1 VVLATHAVV
10 RRASPARL
18 TGLSVL
24 ALLAATTK
32 HAGVAVAVAAAIT
45 VALLADGDR
54 RARVLRFVAVVLPA
68 VVFEILWLQRG
79 DARGIHFHP
88 PGMEDLREVGV
99 WTGGWFGTGAAT
111 SLRVLGIAV
120 ALGVVAV
127 AAWSAYGRDLPPPR
141 RALTVSLGLIAVL
154 AAVTVVLTRTFI
166 EAPVAFNGRNLY
178 VVQAAVLLLAGS
190 ARVHAPGRRPVVAGV
205 VLGTIALV
213 AVWPWAAREGWRY
226 GLAGAGT
233 TSHQVTDPLPGIGQW
248 PVSPVAARL
257 PADATLVSDYPENL
271 WLEVGRAAIQ
281 LPPVRDIVAGEDD
294 DRIVDHL
301 RELAALPQPA
311 YLVLYQCRN
320 DGKLFPTVDR
330 VARVVALE
338 RTYRDDAGACI
349 YRIG

>member
-1 VVLATHAVV
+1 
-10 RRASPARL
+10 
-18 TGLSVL
+18 
-24 ALLAATTK
+24 
-32 HAGVAVAVAAAIT
+32 
-45 VALLADGDR
+45 
-54 RARVLRFVAVVLPA
+54 VLPA
-68 VVFEILWLQRG
+68 LVFEILWLQRG

-88 PGMEDLREVGV
+88 PGVEDLRELGV

-127 AAWSAYGRDLPPPR
+127 AAWSAYGRDLSPPR
-141 RALTVSLGLIAVL
+141 RALTVSLGLVGVL
-154 AAVTVVLTRTFI
+154 AAVTVVLTRTFV

-178 VVQAAVLLLAGS
+178 VVQVAVLLLAGS
-190 ARVHAPGRRPVVAGV
+190 VRVASPGYRPVVAGV
-205 VLGTIALV
+205 LLSAIALL

-226 GLAGAGT
+226 GLAGAAST
-233 TSHQVTDPLPGIGQW
+233 AHAATDPLPAIGQW

-257 PADATLVSDYPENL
+257 PEGATLVSDYPENL
-271 WLEVGRAAIQ
+271 WLEVGRSAIQ

-294 DRIVDHL
+294 DRVVAHL
-301 RELAALPQPA
+301 RELAALPRPA
-311 YLVLYQCRN
+311 YLVLYQCRH

-330 VARVVALE
+330 IERVVALE